1 MTQSIELN
9 FLGYTWDQYFYV
21 IAHKSGILL
30 TYRGDL
36 DDEGAIRLKEILSI
50 DGAGNIG
57 VFYESAKMKDI
68 RNALKPGEMLF
79 FSLAE
84 IEGVERDFCLN
95 YLRHKLNKEVISN
108 EGSVVCQGAC
118 ALL

>member
-1 MTQSIELN
+1 MNQLILN
-9 FLGYTWDQYFYV
+9 FQGYTWDQYFYV

-36 DDEGAIRLKEILSI
+36 DNEGAVRLKEILSI
-50 DGAGNIG
+50 DGVDNVGELHECAR
-57 VFYESAKMKDI
+57 MKDI
-68 RNALKPGEMLF
+68 RNTLKSGDMLF

-95 YLRHKLNKEVISN
+95 YLRHKLNKEEISN
-108 EGSVVCQGAC
+108 EGSVVCTGAC